1 VLVFLWLA
9 CQSLAAL
16 PQSDPFPKVAASYLV
31 EVDQKPTWQ
40 RQVHRRLA
48 PASLTKLMLA
58 LLALEKGRLDSEVT
72 VDAAIRHETGT
83 RIGLVPG
90 QVFRLREL
98 VLASL
103 IGSAN
108 DACRAIAEY
117 LGPSQAE
124 FVRQMN
130 LRARELGMVDT
141 HFDNAC
147 GHDSPAHYA
156 SAQDMA
162 LLANAWLGRADP
174 MEWTAQ
180 EKVQIRS
187 VDASVVFEIRST
199 NALIGRYPGAIG
211 LKTGHTPSAGNC
223 LIALAR
229 RGDHQVL
236 LVMLRGS
243 DRWWDSTD
251 ILDLAFAHA
260 QSPP

>member
-1 VLVFLWLA
+1 
-9 CQSLAAL
+9 
-16 PQSDPFPKVAASYLV
+16 
-31 EVDQKPTWQ
+31 
-40 RQVHRRLA
+40 
-48 PASLTKLMLA
+48 
-58 LLALEKGRLDSEVT
+58 
-72 VDAAIRHETGT
+72 
-83 RIGLVPG
+83 
-90 QVFRLREL
+90 
-98 VLASL
+98 
-103 IGSAN
+103 
-108 DACRAIAEY
+108 
-117 LGPSQAE
+117 
-124 FVRQMN
+124 MN

-187 VDASVVFEIRST
+187 VDSSVVIEIRST